1 MKEVPVLSI
10 EGCERLLKEN
20 ILSYWMNRMVDERH
34 GGFLGRI
41 DGNDQ
46 GHPNADKG
54 VILNTRI
61 LWTFSAAYNQLKEP
75 EYLRMASR
83 AYAYL
88 IEFFV
93 DQELGGVYWMLD
105 MKGNVKDTKKQIYA
119 LAFAIYALA
128 EYHKA
133 SQDKEALEQAISL
146 FELIEKHSF
155 DAAKNGYMEA
165 YDRNWNLLQDLR
177 LSDKDANEVKTMNT
191 HLHVMEAY
199 TTLYEVWPDKVLKTQ
214 LRNLIEV
221 FLDRFIDPSGHFHLF
236 FDENWQLKSHHFSY
250 GHDIEGGWLLVRAAE
265 VLTVD
270 ELLKRANQAA
280 LLLTDGALKGMD
292 TDGGLMNEG
301 DSLKVEDTDKHWWP
315 QAEALIGL
323 QNAYEISRKEEYL
336 RLRDLSWQFIHT
348 HILDVECGEWHWM
361 VHKDGQ
367 VNRNEDKAGPWKCP
381 YHNGRAMLELMTRIS
396 K

>member
-1 MKEVPVLSI
+1 MKEVPVLSN
-10 EGCERLLKEN
+10 ESCERLLKEN
-20 ILSYWMNRMVDERH
+20 ILSYWMNRMLDERH

-46 GHPNADKG
+46 EHPEADKG

-61 LWTFSAAYNQLKEP
+61 LWTFSAAYNQIKEP

-88 IEFFV
+88 TEFFV
-93 DQELGGVYWMLD
+93 DQEQGGVYWMLD
-105 MKGNVKDTKKQIYA
+105 VKGNVKDSKKQIYA
-119 LAFAIYALA
+119 LAFAIYALV

-177 LSDKDANEVKTMNT
+177 LSDKDANEAKTMNT

-199 TTLYEVWPDKVLKTQ
+199 TTLYEVWPNEILKGQ
-214 LRNLIEV
+214 LRNLIEM

-236 FDENWQLKSHHFSY
+236 FDEDWKLKSHHFSY

-265 VLTVD
+265 VLADD

-301 DSLKVEDTDKHWWP
+301 DSDRVLDTDKHWWP

-323 QNAYEISRKEEYL
+323 QSAYEISGKAEYL
-336 RLRDLSWQFIHT
+336 RLRDLNWQFIHT
-348 HILDVECGEWHWM
+348 HIIDVECGEWHWM
-361 VHKDGQ
+361 VHKEGQ
-367 VNRNEDKAGPWKCP
+367 INRKEDKAGPWKCP
-381 YHNGRAMLELMTRIS
+381 YHNGRAMLELMTRIA